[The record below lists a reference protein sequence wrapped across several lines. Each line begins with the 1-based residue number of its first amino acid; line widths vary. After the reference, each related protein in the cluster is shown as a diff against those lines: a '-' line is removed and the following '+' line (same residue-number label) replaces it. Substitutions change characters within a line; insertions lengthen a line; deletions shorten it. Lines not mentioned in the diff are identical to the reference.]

1 MGLRDGALGYGIIG
15 MRLWDMGSLG
25 WDRWDGIVGMG
36 FWDGTL
42 GYGIIGMGS
51 LGWDR
56 WDGIDG
62 IVGMGSLGFPAVLEI
77 LELIQ
82 RRDLV
87 AADEQII
94 ALEAE
99 CSAMAS
105 LPSPPPSSS
114 SPSSP
119 SSPSCRQTRDV
130 ALLYDA
136 LLAQLW
142 AVVGESV
149 PSGRPYPLLRS
160 VVRVLEQEEAADAR
174 HPFGIPGRP
183 RGLRRRWEE
192 AVGRAAV
199 ERLGQVVVGG
209 GLGPRLAALA
219 GRAVGDLGMARC
231 HVVPVYPAGYDAFG
245 VYAKGYHRALAQQL
259 VALAQRPLAVPE
271 LYLLLDWH
279 SNTYTR

>member
-1 MGLRDGALGYGIIG
+1 
-15 MRLWDMGSLG
+15 
-25 WDRWDGIVGMG
+25 
-36 FWDGTL
+36 
-42 GYGIIGMGS
+42 
-51 LGWDR
+51 
-56 WDGIDG
+56 
-62 IVGMGSLGFPAVLEI
+62 MGSLGFPAVLEI

-279 SNTYTR
+279 SNTYTREVLGHPEIGALLQAQDLGPLLPPETQRGLERSCIAAVKVRHGGHRGAPGGTGMGTR